1 MCILLSLLNV
11 TWVRLCGWV
20 IHAGLRAQSVA
31 VISSIYRLF
40 LQRASVYAPLLFDLL
55 FVFLAHLTQPF
66 KMKPKQ
72 ESEHLLQT
80 LHVKSVGKRTTQ
92 KIMGW
97 KWHQYSWWWNLIFN
111 WMTITMNVCVC
122 LCVCADVPF
131 STIFYIGFTVTEHNR
146 THLINLLFCFSVVV
160 DIPVAWNRCHF
171 MLNDSIPWPL

>member
-1 MCILLSLLNV
+1 MWLGHTC
-11 TWVRLCGWV
+11 RLACT
-20 IHAGLRAQSVA
+20 
-31 VISSIYRLF
+31 ISSIHIEYISLIPTAG
-40 LQRASVYAPLLFDLL
+40 QCVCST
-55 FVFLAHLTQPF
+55 FVRFIICFLAHLTQPF